1 MSQDYQ
7 HGPPGTFWISI
18 SGERALGDSVTPSL
32 QFNLDYYTSASMLFP
47 LVTIVTIMVCFIL
60 L

>member
-7 HGPPGTFWISI
+7 HGPPGTFWISV

-32 QFNLDYYTSASMLFP
+32 QFNLDYTSASMLFP
-47 LVTIVTIMVCFIL
+47 LITIVIMMVCFIL